1 MEDGDLFIGKFKGPR
16 STTPAAE
23 ENGDDS
29 DAASTPSTTPG
40 KRRLATPKT
49 YTPRKRAKTS
59 AGGLI
64 TTIQS
69 GGKISLCDYSE
80 FHKLRKYYTS
90 DNIIKVI

>member
-1 MEDGDLFIGKFKGPR
+1 MEDGDLFIGKFKGSQ

-29 DAASTPSTTPG
+29 DAPVSASNTPG

-59 AGGLI
+59 AGGLLASVK
-64 TTIQS
+64 S
-69 GGKISLCDYSE
+69 GGKISLCDYNE
-80 FHKLRKYYTS
+80 FNKLCKCH
-90 DNIIKVI
+90 